1 MDKIEKIRSE
11 IERLAKR
18 ADRLTD
24 KDHASHNAE
33 MERYGEDYW
42 NGYGDLAYALL
53 SFLDTLSEESDK
65 SLEEAAKEYAEG
77 PECTWVGTTALEE
90 AFKDGAK
97 WQKQHDTAPVDGN
110 ELLHVADKSYKIG
123 WRDCKQQ
130 MLRIANDRY
139 EQAMTFV
146 TGNSEVDQAIQ
157 MDRLALVKII
167 EESEK

>member
-1 MDKIEKIRSE
+1 MSE
-11 IERLAKR
+11 ILGEERLAK
-18 ADRLTD
+18 T
-24 KDHASHNAE
+24 KE
-33 MERYGEDYW
+33 QM
-42 NGYGDLAYALL
+42 
-53 SFLDTLSEESDK
+53 
-65 SLEEAAKEYAEG
+65 SLEEEAEEYA
-77 PECTWVGTTALEE
+77 TTHLHNNEFPTADS
-90 AFKDGAK
+90 AFKAGAK
-97 WQKQHDTAPVDGN
+97 WQKEQDTAPVDGN